1 MPPPASRIFAF
12 APIEDRFD
20 APADAA
26 CSLRHLRPKRLKH
39 IRYHPNIDRIRY
51 HPNIDRAHRKVAKR
65 WGDMSGERICPL
77 LMMLGMTPAC
87 RVSLDIGGSAVIECH
102 CARSFD
108 FFLSALGLTVFDWID
123 LVGQQQSLLGG
134 FFCASA
140 SPTFASRPSPISRA
154 LPQSM

>member
-12 APIEDRFD
+12 AEAAHLRPIEDRFD

-26 CSLRHLRPKRLKH
+26 CSLRRLRPKRLKH
-39 IRYHPNIDRIRY
+39 IRYHPNIDR
-51 HPNIDRAHRKVAKR
+51 AHRNVAKR

-87 RVSLDIGGSAVIECH
+87 SVSLDIGGSAVIECH

-123 LVGQQQSLLGG
+123 LVASNSRCLAA
-134 FFCASA
+134 FFRASA
-140 SPTFASRPSPISRA
+140 SPTFASPPSPISRA